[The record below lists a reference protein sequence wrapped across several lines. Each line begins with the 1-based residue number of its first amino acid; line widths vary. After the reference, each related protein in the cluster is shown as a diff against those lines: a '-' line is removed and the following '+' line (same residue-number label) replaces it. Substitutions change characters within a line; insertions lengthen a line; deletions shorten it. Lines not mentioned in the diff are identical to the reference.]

1 MPTVDE
7 TLDIIRTA
15 IDSKPINE
23 QIDDAKANIE
33 ELNQV
38 LIVAADDEDV
48 LFEYQKFLNAY
59 ETLIDLS
66 RMEAYRE
73 GFKSGVM
80 LFTRK

>member
-15 IDSKPINE
+15 IDSKPISE

-48 LFEYQKFLNAY
+48 LFEYKKFLNAY

-73 GFKSGVM
+73 GFKAGVQ
-80 LFTRK
+80 LFKR

>member
-15 IDSKPINE
+15 IDSKPISE